1 MINDMLTL
9 TTLGLQFWLA
19 MATTTVEGP
28 HDSVLVRAASSR
40 TIKNSPAWKRRVL
53 GWSPFL
59 TNISAQHGTM
69 LRTSVHGSWKPAPQ
83 WAEHSKLPLRYGG
96 PLYWEL
102 VKPGLQLAASTP
114 IAVQFME
121 EKPGTRSPNPALVWV
136 ASAQQISAA
145 KISHVLII

>member
-53 GWSPFL
+53 GWFPLL
-59 TNISAQHGTM
+59 TNISSQHGTM
-69 LRTSVHGSWKPAPQ
+69 LRTSVNGSWKPAPQ
-83 WAEHSKLPLRYGG
+83 WAEHSKLTLRYGG
-96 PLYWEL
+96 PLHWEL
-102 VKPGLQLAASTP
+102 VKPGLQPPLRFSSWKKSQGHGLQTP
-114 IAVQFME
+114 LWFEWPRPSRVE
-121 EKPGTRSPNPALVWV
+121 
-136 ASAQQISAA
+136 ISAA
-145 KISHVLII
+145 KISHVLIM